1 MQTYTFYR
9 KEEKEKGKKLL
20 KSLFYC
26 IFAKD
31 KLHLGKATK
40 QACFFAEASS
50 KNIFA
55 KHKTS
60 HLKDGGHSMN
70 NLTIIIKTVV
80 LTALLHMV
88 APHATAW
95 GLSPVMVGPERNSQM
110 VLHEDCLNTDDYDD
124 DDENVNITVD
134 KDDLDGTE
142 GDGTGE
148 DGGTDG
154 TGKGN
159 GTGGNGSGG
168 NGTGSDAPDQQEEQL
183 FVRVNDASQ
192 LADGDVVV
200 IGNAANHALMSTQE
214 EKKRRKAISA
224 TFDEDGR
231 PTVPDGAQLIT
242 LSRRSKGWM
251 LKVDD
256 THCLAATNSSTQELK
271 TVTTSSKELTTAK
284 IDIDPLTG
292 DAQIEF
298 NGSRA
303 NNTCLRFS
311 STSSVG
317 FFQCYSS
324 PYSVKP
330 VQIYR
335 RVLRVGPLHLYAD
348 PSSESEVDD
357 NATQL
362 SRANGHLAES
372 ITLHRT
378 FCADGGWYTLCLPF
392 ALTPSDIATTLQG
405 AVVERL
411 SSAGRAEDGAP
422 LLSFKR
428 TDAVAAGQPFIMK
441 PSATLTDPVFSS
453 RDIVANEPTPVTK
466 TIAASA
472 THGQTDIQMCGT
484 YVPTPLLGTAYRFL
498 NSSGTRLSVPNGE
511 GELKP
516 FRAFFVFSDYA
527 DAAAAVVNHIDDSTP
542 SAISTPFA
550 GGKTIGSETIGSKTT
565 GASNKEKATSVYDLL
580 GRKVNKTQPSHS
592 PRIVIMN
599 GRKTVE
605 RSR

>member
-1 MQTYTFYR
+1 
-9 KEEKEKGKKLL
+9 
-20 KSLFYC
+20 
-26 IFAKD
+26 
-31 KLHLGKATK
+31 
-40 QACFFAEASS
+40 
-50 KNIFA
+50 
-55 KHKTS
+55 
-60 HLKDGGHSMN
+60 MN

-95 GLSPVMVGPERNSQM
+95 GLSPVMVGPERNSHI
-110 VLHEDCLNTDDYDD
+110 VLHEDCLNTDDDDD

-142 GDGTGE
+142 GDGT
-148 DGGTDG
+148 DGTDG
-154 TGKGN
+154 TGEGN
-159 GTGGNGSGG
+159 GTGENCSGENGTGE
-168 NGTGSDAPDQQEEQL
+168 NGTGSNAPDQQEEQL
-183 FVRVNDASQ
+183 FVRVSDASQ

-335 RVLRVGPLHLYAD
+335 RMLRVGPLHLYAD
-348 PSSESEVDD
+348 PSSESETDD

-411 SSAGRAEDGAP
+411 SSVGRAEDGAP

-428 TDAVAAGQPFIMK
+428 TNAVAAGQPFIMK
-441 PSATLTDPVFSS
+441 PSATVTDPVFSS
-453 RDIVANEPTPVTK
+453 RDIVASEPTPVTK

-527 DAAAAVVNHIDDSTP
+527 DATAAVVNHIDDSTP

-550 GGKTIGSETIGSKTT
+550 GGATEEGQTT
-565 GASNKEKATSVYDLL
+565 GGKTAGGTNKEKATSVYDLL
-580 GRKVNKTQPSHS
+580 GRKVSKTQPSHS

>member
-1 MQTYTFYR
+1 
-9 KEEKEKGKKLL
+9 
-20 KSLFYC
+20 
-26 IFAKD
+26 
-31 KLHLGKATK
+31 
-40 QACFFAEASS
+40 
-50 KNIFA
+50 
-55 KHKTS
+55 
-60 HLKDGGHSMN
+60 MN

-95 GLSPVMVGPERNSQM
+95 GLSPVMVGPERNSHI
-110 VLHEDCLNTDDYDD
+110 VLHEDCLNTDDDDD

-148 DGGTDG
+148 NGGDGEDGTDG
-154 TGKGN
+154 TEGTGEGNGTGENGSGENGTGEN
-159 GTGGNGSGG
+159 GTGGNSSGES
-168 NGTGSDAPDQQEEQL
+168 GTGSDASDQQEEQL

-335 RVLRVGPLHLYAD
+335 RMLRVGPLHLYAD
-348 PSSESEVDD
+348 PSSESETDD

-405 AVVERL
+405 AVVEHL
-411 SSAGRAEDGAP
+411 SSVGRAEDGAP

-428 TDAVAAGQPFIMK
+428 TNAVAAGQPFIMK

-453 RDIVANEPTPVTK
+453 RDIVASKPTPVTK

-516 FRAFFVFSDYA
+516 FRAFFVFSDDT

-550 GGKTIGSETIGSKTT
+550 GG
-565 GASNKEKATSVYDLL
+565 ANKEKATSVYDLL
-580 GRKVNKTQPSHS
+580 GRKVSKTQPSHS

>member
-1 MQTYTFYR
+1 
-9 KEEKEKGKKLL
+9 
-20 KSLFYC
+20 
-26 IFAKD
+26 
-31 KLHLGKATK
+31 
-40 QACFFAEASS
+40 
-50 KNIFA
+50 
-55 KHKTS
+55 
-60 HLKDGGHSMN
+60 MN

-95 GLSPVMVGPERNSQM
+95 GLSPVMVGPERNSHI
-110 VLHEDCLNTDDYDD
+110 VLHEDCLNTDDDDD

-148 DGGTDG
+148 NGGDGEDGTDG
-154 TGKGN
+154 TEGIEGTE
-159 GTGGNGSGG
+159 GTGGTEGTEGTGG
-168 NGTGSDAPDQQEEQL
+168 TGEGDVTGSDAPDQQEEQL

-214 EKKRRKAISA
+214 EKKRRKAIST

-335 RVLRVGPLHLYAD
+335 RMLRVGPLHLYAD
-348 PSSESEVDD
+348 PSSESETDD

-378 FCADGGWYTLCLPF
+378 FCADSGWYTLCLPF

-405 AVVERL
+405 AVVEHL
-411 SSAGRAEDGAP
+411 SSVGRAEDGAP

-428 TDAVAAGQPFIMK
+428 TNAVAAGQPFIMK

-453 RDIVANEPTPVTK
+453 RDIVASEPTPVTK

-516 FRAFFVFSDYA
+516 FRAFFVFSDDA

-550 GGKTIGSETIGSKTT
+550 GGATEEDKTIEGKTAG
-565 GASNKEKATSVYDLL
+565 GANKEKATSVYDLL
-580 GRKVNKTQPSHS
+580 GRKVSKTQPSHS

>member
-1 MQTYTFYR
+1 
-9 KEEKEKGKKLL
+9 
-20 KSLFYC
+20 
-26 IFAKD
+26 
-31 KLHLGKATK
+31 
-40 QACFFAEASS
+40 
-50 KNIFA
+50 
-55 KHKTS
+55 
-60 HLKDGGHSMN
+60 MN

-95 GLSPVMVGPERNSQM
+95 GLSPVMVGPERNSHI
-110 VLHEDCLNTDDYDD
+110 VLHEDCLNTDDDDDDDD

-148 DGGTDG
+148 NGGDGTEGTGGTDG
-154 TGKGN
+154 AGEGN
-159 GTGGNGSGG
+159 GTGENGSGG
-168 NGTGSDAPDQQEEQL
+168 NGTGSDASDQQEEQL

-200 IGNAANHALMSTQE
+200 IGNAASHALMSTQE

-224 TFDEDGR
+224 MFDEDGR

-392 ALTPSDIATTLQG
+392 ALTSSDIATTLQG

-428 TDAVAAGQPFIMK
+428 TNAVAAGQPFIMK

-453 RDIVANEPTPVTK
+453 RDIVASKPTPVTK

-527 DAAAAVVNHIDDSTP
+527 DAASAVVNHIDDSTP

-550 GGKTIGSETIGSKTT
+550 GGETIGSETT
-565 GASNKEKATSVYDLL
+565 GGANKEKATSVYDLL
-580 GRKVNKTQPSHS
+580 GRKVSKTQPSHS

>member
-1 MQTYTFYR
+1 
-9 KEEKEKGKKLL
+9 
-20 KSLFYC
+20 
-26 IFAKD
+26 
-31 KLHLGKATK
+31 
-40 QACFFAEASS
+40 
-50 KNIFA
+50 
-55 KHKTS
+55 
-60 HLKDGGHSMN
+60 MN

-110 VLHEDCLNTDDYDD
+110 VLHEDCLNTDDDDDD

-148 DGGTDG
+148 NGGDGTEGTGGTGEGNG
-154 TGKGN
+154 TGENGSGENGTGGN
-159 GTGGNGSGG
+159 GTGGNGSGE

-242 LSRRSKGWM
+242 MSRRSKGWM

-348 PSSESEVDD
+348 PSSESEIDD

-411 SSAGRAEDGAP
+411 SSAGRAEDGTP

-428 TDAVAAGQPFIMK
+428 TNAVAAGQPFIMK

-453 RDIVANEPTPVTK
+453 RDIVASEPTPVTK

-527 DAAAAVVNHIDDSTP
+527 DTASAVVNHIDDSTP

-550 GGKTIGSETIGSKTT
+550 GDKTIGSETT

>member
-1 MQTYTFYR
+1 
-9 KEEKEKGKKLL
+9 
-20 KSLFYC
+20 
-26 IFAKD
+26 
-31 KLHLGKATK
+31 
-40 QACFFAEASS
+40 
-50 KNIFA
+50 
-55 KHKTS
+55 
-60 HLKDGGHSMN
+60 MN

-95 GLSPVMVGPERNSQM
+95 GLSPVMVGPERNSHI
-110 VLHEDCLNTDDYDD
+110 VLHEDCLNTDDDDD

-148 DGGTDG
+148 NGGDGEDG
-154 TGKGN
+154 TEGIEGTGEGNGTGENGSGEN
-159 GTGGNGSGG
+159 GTGGNSSGES
-168 NGTGSDAPDQQEEQL
+168 GTGSDASDQQEEQL
-183 FVRVNDASQ
+183 FVRVSDASQ

-242 LSRRSKGWM
+242 LSHRSKGWM

-335 RVLRVGPLHLYAD
+335 RMLRVGPLHLYAD
-348 PSSESEVDD
+348 PSSESETDD

-405 AVVERL
+405 AVVEHL
-411 SSAGRAEDGAP
+411 SSVGRAEDGAL

-428 TDAVAAGQPFIMK
+428 TNAVAAGQPFIMK

-453 RDIVANEPTPVTK
+453 RDIVASEPTPVTK

-516 FRAFFVFSDYA
+516 FRAFFVFSDDA

-550 GGKTIGSETIGSKTT
+550 GG
-565 GASNKEKATSVYDLL
+565 ANKEKATSVYDLL
-580 GRKVNKTQPSHS
+580 GRKVSKTQPSHS

>member
-1 MQTYTFYR
+1 
-9 KEEKEKGKKLL
+9 
-20 KSLFYC
+20 
-26 IFAKD
+26 
-31 KLHLGKATK
+31 
-40 QACFFAEASS
+40 
-50 KNIFA
+50 
-55 KHKTS
+55 
-60 HLKDGGHSMN
+60 MN

-110 VLHEDCLNTDDYDD
+110 VLHEDCLNTDDDDDD

-148 DGGTDG
+148 NGGDG
-154 TGKGN
+154 TEGTGEGN
-159 GTGGNGSGG
+159 GTGENGSGE

-392 ALTPSDIATTLQG
+392 ALTSSDIATTLQG

-453 RDIVANEPTPVTK
+453 RDIVASEPTPVTK

-516 FRAFFVFSDYA
+516 FRAFFVFSDDA
-527 DAAAAVVNHIDDSTP
+527 DTASAVVNHIDDSTP

-550 GGKTIGSETIGSKTT
+550 GDKTIGSETT

-580 GRKVNKTQPSHS
+580 GRKVSKTQPSHS

>member
-1 MQTYTFYR
+1 
-9 KEEKEKGKKLL
+9 
-20 KSLFYC
+20 
-26 IFAKD
+26 
-31 KLHLGKATK
+31 
-40 QACFFAEASS
+40 
-50 KNIFA
+50 
-55 KHKTS
+55 
-60 HLKDGGHSMN
+60 MN

-110 VLHEDCLNTDDYDD
+110 VLHEDCLNTDDDDDDD

-148 DGGTDG
+148 NGGDGTEGTGGTDG
-154 TGKGN
+154 TGEGN
-159 GTGGNGSGG
+159 GTGGNGSGE

-200 IGNAANHALMSTQE
+200 IGNAASHALMSTQE

-242 LSRRSKGWM
+242 MSRRSKGWM

-378 FCADGGWYTLCLPF
+378 FSADGGWYTLCLPF

-428 TDAVAAGQPFIMK
+428 TNAVAAGQPFIMK

-453 RDIVANEPTPVTK
+453 RDIVASEPTPVTK

-550 GGKTIGSETIGSKTT
+550 GG
-565 GASNKEKATSVYDLL
+565 ANKEKAISVYDLL

>member
-1 MQTYTFYR
+1 
-9 KEEKEKGKKLL
+9 
-20 KSLFYC
+20 
-26 IFAKD
+26 
-31 KLHLGKATK
+31 
-40 QACFFAEASS
+40 
-50 KNIFA
+50 
-55 KHKTS
+55 
-60 HLKDGGHSMN
+60 MN
-70 NLTIIIKTVV
+70 NLTLIIKTVV
-80 LTALLHMV
+80 LTALLHIV

-95 GLSPVMVGPERNSQM
+95 GLYPVMAGTERNIHM
-110 VLHEDCLNTDDYDD
+110 VLHEDCLSIDDNNDDDDDDDDD

-142 GDGTGE
+142 GEGGNGE
-148 DGGTDG
+148 GN
-154 TGKGN
+154 KGN
-159 GTGGNGSGG
+159 GSSEEGSSGNE
-168 NGTGSDAPDQQEEQL
+168 TGSEGVSGEGAGGEGSDSEGSDQQEETL

-200 IGNAANHALMSTQE
+200 IGNAASHALMSTQE

-231 PTVPDGAQLIT
+231 PTAPDGAQLIT

-256 THCLAATNSSTQELK
+256 NHCLAASNSSTQELK

-284 IDIDPLTG
+284 IDIDQLTG

-298 NGSRA
+298 IGSRA

-348 PSSESEVDD
+348 PSSESETDD
-357 NATQL
+357 NAAQL

-428 TDAVAAGQPFIMK
+428 TNAVAAGQPFIMK
-441 PSATLTDPVFSS
+441 TSATVTDPVFSS
-453 RDIVANEPTPVTK
+453 RSIVASKPMPVK
-466 TIAASA
+466 QTIAAST

-516 FRAFFVFSDYA
+516 FRAFFVFSNDA

-542 SAISTPFA
+542 SAISTPFT
-550 GGKTIGSETIGSKTT
+550 GGATEEGKTT
-565 GASNKEKATSVYDLL
+565 GNPTAGGANKEKATSFYDLL
-580 GRKVNKTQPSHS
+580 GRKVNKAQPSHS
-592 PRIVIMN
+592 PRIIIMN

>member
-1 MQTYTFYR
+1 
-9 KEEKEKGKKLL
+9 
-20 KSLFYC
+20 
-26 IFAKD
+26 
-31 KLHLGKATK
+31 
-40 QACFFAEASS
+40 
-50 KNIFA
+50 
-55 KHKTS
+55 
-60 HLKDGGHSMN
+60 MN

-110 VLHEDCLNTDDYDD
+110 VLHEDCLNTDDDDDD

-148 DGGTDG
+148 NGGEGTGGTDG
-154 TGKGN
+154 AGEGN

-168 NGTGSDAPDQQEEQL
+168 NGTGSDASDQQEEQL

-200 IGNAANHALMSTQE
+200 IGNAASHALMSTQE

-256 THCLAATNSSTQELK
+256 THCLAASNSSTQELK

-298 NGSRA
+298 IGSRA

-348 PSSESEVDD
+348 SSSESETDD
-357 NATQL
+357 NAAQL

-428 TDAVAAGQPFIMK
+428 TNAVAAGQPFIMK
-441 PSATLTDPVFSS
+441 PSATVTDPVFSS
-453 RDIVANEPTPVTK
+453 RDIVASKPTPVTK

-516 FRAFFVFSDYA
+516 FRAFFVFSNDA

-542 SAISTPFA
+542 SAISTPLA
-550 GGKTIGSETIGSKTT
+550 GGETTGSETAG
-565 GASNKEKATSVYDLL
+565 GANKEKATSVYDLL
-580 GRKVNKTQPSHS
+580 GRKVNKAQPSHS

>member
-1 MQTYTFYR
+1 
-9 KEEKEKGKKLL
+9 
-20 KSLFYC
+20 
-26 IFAKD
+26 
-31 KLHLGKATK
+31 
-40 QACFFAEASS
+40 
-50 KNIFA
+50 
-55 KHKTS
+55 
-60 HLKDGGHSMN
+60 MN
-70 NLTIIIKTVV
+70 NLTLIIKTVV

-95 GLSPVMVGPERNSQM
+95 GLYPVMAGPERNSHM
-110 VLHEDCLNTDDYDD
+110 VLHEDCLNTDDDD

-142 GDGTGE
+142 GEGGNGE
-148 DGGTDG
+148 GN
-154 TGKGN
+154 KGN
-159 GTGGNGSGG
+159 GSSEEGSGG
-168 NGTGSDAPDQQEEQL
+168 NETGSEGVSGEGEGSDGEGSDQQEEQL

-256 THCLAATNSSTQELK
+256 THCLAASNSSTQELK
-271 TVTTSSKELTTAK
+271 TVTTSSKELTIAK

-348 PSSESEVDD
+348 PSSESETDD
-357 NATQL
+357 NAAQL

-428 TDAVAAGQPFIMK
+428 TNAVAAGQPFIMK
-441 PSATLTDPVFSS
+441 PSATVTDPVFSS
-453 RDIVANEPTPVTK
+453 RSIVASKPTPVK
-466 TIAASA
+466 QTIAAST

-516 FRAFFVFSDYA
+516 FRAFFVFSNDA
-527 DAAAAVVNHIDDSTP
+527 DAAAAMVNHIDDSTP

-550 GGKTIGSETIGSKTT
+550 GGATGEGKATGSETAG
-565 GASNKEKATSVYDLL
+565 GANKEKAASVYDLL
-580 GRKVNKTQPSHS
+580 GRKVNKAQPSHS
-592 PRIVIMN
+592 PRIIIMN

>member
-1 MQTYTFYR
+1 
-9 KEEKEKGKKLL
+9 
-20 KSLFYC
+20 
-26 IFAKD
+26 
-31 KLHLGKATK
+31 
-40 QACFFAEASS
+40 
-50 KNIFA
+50 
-55 KHKTS
+55 
-60 HLKDGGHSMN
+60 MN

-110 VLHEDCLNTDDYDD
+110 VLHEDCLNTDDDDD

-148 DGGTDG
+148 NGGDGTEGTGGTDG
-154 TGKGN
+154 TGKGNGTGENGSGENGSGEN

-168 NGTGSDAPDQQEEQL
+168 NGTGSEAPDQQEETL
-183 FVRVNDASQ
+183 FVRVSDASQ

-200 IGNAANHALMSTQE
+200 IGNAASHALMSTQE

-256 THCLAATNSSTQELK
+256 THCLAASNSSTQELK

-335 RVLRVGPLHLYAD
+335 RVLRVASLHLYAD
-348 PSSESEVDD
+348 PSSESEVED
-357 NATQL
+357 NAAQL
-362 SRANGHLAES
+362 SRAHGHLAES

-411 SSAGRAEDGAP
+411 SSVGRAEDGAP

-428 TDAVAAGQPFIMK
+428 TNAVAAGQPFIMK
-441 PSATLTDPVFSS
+441 PSTTVTDPVFSS
-453 RDIVANEPTPVTK
+453 RDIVASEPTPVK
-466 TIAASA
+466 QTIAASA

-516 FRAFFVFSDYA
+516 FRAFFVFSDDA

-542 SAISTPFA
+542 SAISTPFT
-550 GGKTIGSETIGSKTT
+550 GG
-565 GASNKEKATSVYDLL
+565 ANKEKATSVYDLL
-580 GRKVNKTQPSHS
+580 GRKMNKAQPSHS
-592 PRIVIMN
+592 PRIVIIN

>member
-1 MQTYTFYR
+1 
-9 KEEKEKGKKLL
+9 
-20 KSLFYC
+20 
-26 IFAKD
+26 
-31 KLHLGKATK
+31 
-40 QACFFAEASS
+40 
-50 KNIFA
+50 
-55 KHKTS
+55 
-60 HLKDGGHSMN
+60 
-70 NLTIIIKTVV
+70 
-80 LTALLHMV
+80 MV

-110 VLHEDCLNTDDYDD
+110 VLHEDCLNTDDDDD

-148 DGGTDG
+148 NGGDGTEGTGGTDG
-154 TGKGN
+154 AGEGN
-159 GTGGNGSGG
+159 GTGENGSGG

-224 TFDEDGR
+224 MFDEDGR

-251 LKVDD
+251 LKVDN

-362 SRANGHLAES
+362 SRANSHLAES

-378 FCADGGWYTLCLPF
+378 FSADGGWYTLCLPF

-428 TDAVAAGQPFIMK
+428 TNAVAAGQPFIMK

-453 RDIVANEPTPVTK
+453 RDIVASKPTPVTK

-527 DAAAAVVNHIDDSTP
+527 DAASAVVNHIDDSTP

-550 GGKTIGSETIGSKTT
+550 GGKTIGSETAG
-565 GASNKEKATSVYDLL
+565 GANKEKATSVYDLL

>member
-1 MQTYTFYR
+1 
-9 KEEKEKGKKLL
+9 
-20 KSLFYC
+20 
-26 IFAKD
+26 
-31 KLHLGKATK
+31 
-40 QACFFAEASS
+40 
-50 KNIFA
+50 
-55 KHKTS
+55 
-60 HLKDGGHSMN
+60 MN
-70 NLTIIIKTVV
+70 NLTLIIKTVV

-95 GLSPVMVGPERNSQM
+95 GLYPVMAGPERNIHM
-110 VLHEDCLNTDDYDD
+110 VLHEDCLSIDD
-124 DDENVNITVD
+124 DDDDDDDVNITVD
-134 KDDLDGTE
+134 KDDLDGTDGE
-142 GDGTGE
+142 GTGGTGTGTGE
-148 DGGTDG
+148 
-154 TGKGN
+154 GN
-159 GTGGNGSGG
+159 GTGGNGSEGNETGG
-168 NGTGSDAPDQQEEQL
+168 EGAGGEGSGSEAPDQQEETL
-183 FVRVNDASQ
+183 FVRVSDASQ

-200 IGNAANHALMSTQE
+200 IGNAASHALMSTQE

-256 THCLAATNSSTQELK
+256 THCLAASNSSTQELK

-284 IDIDPLTG
+284 IDIDQLTG

-298 NGSRA
+298 IGSRA

-348 PSSESEVDD
+348 PSSESETDD
-357 NATQL
+357 NAAQL
-362 SRANGHLAES
+362 NRANGHLAES

-428 TDAVAAGQPFIMK
+428 TNAVAAGQPFIMK
-441 PSATLTDPVFSS
+441 PSTTVTDPVFSS
-453 RDIVANEPTPVTK
+453 RDIVASKPTPVTK

-550 GGKTIGSETIGSKTT
+550 GDATEEGETTGSETAGS
-565 GASNKEKATSVYDLL
+565 ANKEKATSVYDLL
-580 GRKVNKTQPSHS
+580 GRKVNKAQPSHS
-592 PRIVIMN
+592 PRIVIIN

>member
-1 MQTYTFYR
+1 
-9 KEEKEKGKKLL
+9 
-20 KSLFYC
+20 
-26 IFAKD
+26 
-31 KLHLGKATK
+31 
-40 QACFFAEASS
+40 
-50 KNIFA
+50 
-55 KHKTS
+55 
-60 HLKDGGHSMN
+60 MN
-70 NLTIIIKTVV
+70 NLTLIIKTVV

-95 GLSPVMVGPERNSQM
+95 GLSPVMVGTERNSHM
-110 VLHEDCLNTDDYDD
+110 VLHEDCLNTDDDD
-124 DDENVNITVD
+124 DDDDDVNITVD
-134 KDDLDGTE
+134 KDNLDGTE
-142 GDGTGE
+142 GEGGNGE
-148 DGGTDG
+148 GN
-154 TGKGN
+154 KGN
-159 GTGGNGSGG
+159 GSSEEGSNGNETGSEGSG
-168 NGTGSDAPDQQEEQL
+168 SEAPDQQEETL

-200 IGNAANHALMSTQE
+200 IGNAASHALMSTQE

-256 THCLAATNSSTQELK
+256 THCLAASNSSTQELK

-284 IDIDPLTG
+284 IDIDQLTG

-428 TDAVAAGQPFIMK
+428 TNAVAAGQPFIMK
-441 PSATLTDPVFSS
+441 PSATVTDPVFSS
-453 RDIVANEPTPVTK
+453 RSIVASKPTPVK
-466 TIAASA
+466 QTIAASA

-516 FRAFFVFSDYA
+516 FRAFFVFSNDA

-550 GGKTIGSETIGSKTT
+550 GGATEEGQTIGGKTAG
-565 GASNKEKATSVYDLL
+565 GANKEKATSFYDLL
-580 GRKVNKTQPSHS
+580 GRKVNKAQPSHS
-592 PRIVIMN
+592 SRIVIIN

>member
-1 MQTYTFYR
+1 
-9 KEEKEKGKKLL
+9 
-20 KSLFYC
+20 
-26 IFAKD
+26 
-31 KLHLGKATK
+31 
-40 QACFFAEASS
+40 
-50 KNIFA
+50 
-55 KHKTS
+55 
-60 HLKDGGHSMN
+60 
-70 NLTIIIKTVV
+70 
-80 LTALLHMV
+80 MV

-95 GLSPVMVGPERNSQM
+95 GLYPVMAGPERNSHM
-110 VLHEDCLNTDDYDD
+110 VLHEDCLSIDDNDNDDDD

-134 KDDLDGTE
+134 KDDPDGTE
-142 GDGTGE
+142 GEEGNGE
-148 DGGTDG
+148 EN
-154 TGKGN
+154 KGN
-159 GTGGNGSGG
+159 GSSEEGSNGNETGSEGANGEGTGGEGSG
-168 NGTGSDAPDQQEEQL
+168 SEAPDQQEETL

-200 IGNAANHALMSTQE
+200 IGNAASHALMSTQE

-357 NATQL
+357 NAAQL

-428 TDAVAAGQPFIMK
+428 TNAVAAGQPFIMK
-441 PSATLTDPVFSS
+441 PSATVTDPVFSS
-453 RDIVANEPTPVTK
+453 RDIVASKPTPVTK
-466 TIAASA
+466 TIAAST

-516 FRAFFVFSDYA
+516 FRAFFVFSNDA

-542 SAISTPFA
+542 SAIRTPFTGGA
-550 GGKTIGSETIGSKTT
+550 TGEGKTTGSETAG
-565 GASNKEKATSVYDLL
+565 GANKEKATSVYDLL
-580 GRKVNKTQPSHS
+580 GRKVNKAQPSHS
-592 PRIVIMN
+592 PRIIIMN

>member
-1 MQTYTFYR
+1 
-9 KEEKEKGKKLL
+9 
-20 KSLFYC
+20 
-26 IFAKD
+26 
-31 KLHLGKATK
+31 
-40 QACFFAEASS
+40 
-50 KNIFA
+50 
-55 KHKTS
+55 
-60 HLKDGGHSMN
+60 MN

-110 VLHEDCLNTDDYDD
+110 VLHEDCLNTDDDDDDDD

-148 DGGTDG
+148 NGGEGTGGTGEGNG
-154 TGKGN
+154 TGENGSGENGTGGN
-159 GTGGNGSGG
+159 GTGGNGSGE
-168 NGTGSDAPDQQEEQL
+168 NGTGSDASDQQEEQL

-348 PSSESEVDD
+348 PSSESETDD

-428 TDAVAAGQPFIMK
+428 TNAVAAGHPFIMK
-441 PSATLTDPVFSS
+441 PSATVTDPVFSS

-472 THGQTDIQMCGT
+472 THGQTDVQMCGT

-516 FRAFFVFSDYA
+516 FRAFFVFSDDA

-550 GGKTIGSETIGSKTT
+550 GGATEEGQTLGGKTAG
-565 GASNKEKATSVYDLL
+565 GANKEKATSVYDLL
-580 GRKVNKTQPSHS
+580 GRKVSKTQPSHS

>member
-1 MQTYTFYR
+1 
-9 KEEKEKGKKLL
+9 
-20 KSLFYC
+20 
-26 IFAKD
+26 
-31 KLHLGKATK
+31 
-40 QACFFAEASS
+40 
-50 KNIFA
+50 
-55 KHKTS
+55 
-60 HLKDGGHSMN
+60 MN

-95 GLSPVMVGPERNSQM
+95 GLSPVMVGPERNSHI
-110 VLHEDCLNTDDYDD
+110 VLHEDCLNTDDDDDD

-148 DGGTDG
+148 NGGDGTDG
-154 TGKGN
+154 TGEGN
-159 GTGGNGSGG
+159 GTGGNGSEG

-224 TFDEDGR
+224 TFNEDGR

-348 PSSESEVDD
+348 PSSESEIDD

-411 SSAGRAEDGAP
+411 SSAGRAEDGTP

-428 TDAVAAGQPFIMK
+428 TNAVAAGQPFIMK

-453 RDIVANEPTPVTK
+453 RDIVASEPTPVTK

-516 FRAFFVFSDYA
+516 FRAFFVFSDDA
-527 DAAAAVVNHIDDSTP
+527 DTASAVINHIDDSTP

-550 GGKTIGSETIGSKTT
+550 GDKTIGSETT

-605 RSR
+605 RSL

>member
-1 MQTYTFYR
+1 
-9 KEEKEKGKKLL
+9 
-20 KSLFYC
+20 
-26 IFAKD
+26 
-31 KLHLGKATK
+31 
-40 QACFFAEASS
+40 
-50 KNIFA
+50 
-55 KHKTS
+55 
-60 HLKDGGHSMN
+60 MN

-95 GLSPVMVGPERNSQM
+95 GLSPVMVGPERNSHI
-110 VLHEDCLNTDDYDD
+110 VLHEDCLNTDDDDD

-148 DGGTDG
+148 NGGDGTKGTGGTDG
-154 TGKGN
+154 TGEN
-159 GTGGNGSGG
+159 GTGENGSGE

-378 FCADGGWYTLCLPF
+378 FSADGGWYTLCLPF

-428 TDAVAAGQPFIMK
+428 TNAVAAGLPFIMK

-453 RDIVANEPTPVTK
+453 RDIVASEPTPVTK

-550 GGKTIGSETIGSKTT
+550 GDKTIGSETT

>member
-1 MQTYTFYR
+1 
-9 KEEKEKGKKLL
+9 
-20 KSLFYC
+20 
-26 IFAKD
+26 
-31 KLHLGKATK
+31 
-40 QACFFAEASS
+40 
-50 KNIFA
+50 
-55 KHKTS
+55 
-60 HLKDGGHSMN
+60 MN
-70 NLTIIIKTVV
+70 NLTIIIKTIV

-95 GLSPVMVGPERNSQM
+95 GLYPVMAGTERNIHM
-110 VLHEDCLNTDDYDD
+110 VLHEDCLSIDDNNDDDDDD

-142 GDGTGE
+142 GEGGNGE
-148 DGGTDG
+148 GN
-154 TGKGN
+154 KGN
-159 GTGGNGSGG
+159 GSSEEGSGG
-168 NGTGSDAPDQQEEQL
+168 NETGSEGVSGEGTGSEGSGSEAPDQQEETL

-200 IGNAANHALMSTQE
+200 IGNAASHALMSTQE

-256 THCLAATNSSTQELK
+256 THCLAASNSSTQELK

-298 NGSRA
+298 IGSRA

-348 PSSESEVDD
+348 PSSESETDD
-357 NATQL
+357 NAAQL

-428 TDAVAAGQPFIMK
+428 TNAVAAGQPFIMK
-441 PSATLTDPVFSS
+441 PSATVTDPVFSS
-453 RDIVANEPTPVTK
+453 RDIVASKPTPVTK

-472 THGQTDIQMCGT
+472 TNGQTDIQMCGT

-516 FRAFFVFSDYA
+516 FRAFFIFSNDA

-550 GGKTIGSETIGSKTT
+550 GGATEEGQTIGGKTAG
-565 GASNKEKATSVYDLL
+565 GANKEKATSFYDLL
-580 GRKVNKTQPSHS
+580 GRKVNKAQPSHS

>member
-1 MQTYTFYR
+1 
-9 KEEKEKGKKLL
+9 
-20 KSLFYC
+20 
-26 IFAKD
+26 
-31 KLHLGKATK
+31 
-40 QACFFAEASS
+40 
-50 KNIFA
+50 
-55 KHKTS
+55 
-60 HLKDGGHSMN
+60 MN

-95 GLSPVMVGPERNSQM
+95 GLSPVIVGPERNRHI
-110 VLHEDCLNTDDYDD
+110 VLHEDCLNTDDDDD

-148 DGGTDG
+148 NGGDGTEGTGGTDG
-154 TGKGN
+154 TGKGNGTGENGSGENGSGENGTGGN

-168 NGTGSDAPDQQEEQL
+168 NGTGSDASDQQEEQL

-378 FCADGGWYTLCLPF
+378 FSADGGWYTLCLPF

-428 TDAVAAGQPFIMK
+428 TNAVAAGQPFIMK

-453 RDIVANEPTPVTK
+453 RDIVASEPTPVTK

-527 DAAAAVVNHIDDSTP
+527 DAASAVVNHIDDSTP

-550 GGKTIGSETIGSKTT
+550 GGATEEGQTT
-565 GASNKEKATSVYDLL
+565 GGKTAGGANKEKATSVYDLL
-580 GRKVNKTQPSHS
+580 GRKVSKTQPSHS

>member
-1 MQTYTFYR
+1 
-9 KEEKEKGKKLL
+9 
-20 KSLFYC
+20 
-26 IFAKD
+26 
-31 KLHLGKATK
+31 
-40 QACFFAEASS
+40 
-50 KNIFA
+50 
-55 KHKTS
+55 
-60 HLKDGGHSMN
+60 MN

-95 GLSPVMVGPERNSQM
+95 GLSPVMVGPERNSHI
-110 VLHEDCLNTDDYDD
+110 VLHEDCLNTDDDDD

-148 DGGTDG
+148 NGGDGDG
-154 TGKGN
+154 TGGTEGTGEGN
-159 GTGGNGSGG
+159 GTGENSSGES
-168 NGTGSDAPDQQEEQL
+168 GTGSDAPDQQEEQL
-183 FVRVNDASQ
+183 FVRVSDASQ

-335 RVLRVGPLHLYAD
+335 RMLRVGPLHLYAD
-348 PSSESEVDD
+348 PSSESETDD

-411 SSAGRAEDGAP
+411 SSVGRAEDGAP

-428 TDAVAAGQPFIMK
+428 TNAVAAGQPFIMK
-441 PSATLTDPVFSS
+441 PSATVTDPVFSS
-453 RDIVANEPTPVTK
+453 RDIVASKPTPVTK

-550 GGKTIGSETIGSKTT
+550 GG
-565 GASNKEKATSVYDLL
+565 ANKEKATSVYDLL
-580 GRKVNKTQPSHS
+580 GRKVSKTQPSHS

>member
-1 MQTYTFYR
+1 
-9 KEEKEKGKKLL
+9 
-20 KSLFYC
+20 
-26 IFAKD
+26 
-31 KLHLGKATK
+31 
-40 QACFFAEASS
+40 
-50 KNIFA
+50 
-55 KHKTS
+55 
-60 HLKDGGHSMN
+60 MN
-70 NLTIIIKTVV
+70 NLTLIIKTIV

-95 GLSPVMVGPERNSQM
+95 GLYPVMAGPERNIHM
-110 VLHEDCLNTDDYDD
+110 VLHEDCLSIDDNDNDNDD
-124 DDENVNITVD
+124 DDDDDDVNITVD
-134 KDDLDGTE
+134 KDDLDGTDGE
-142 GDGTGE
+142 GTGGDKENGDGGDGTEGA
-148 DGGTDG
+148 GGTG
-154 TGKGN
+154 EGN

-168 NGTGSDAPDQQEEQL
+168 NETGSEGSDSEVPDQQEETL

-256 THCLAATNSSTQELK
+256 NHCLAASNSSTQELK

-298 NGSRA
+298 IGSRA

-348 PSSESEVDD
+348 PSSESETDD
-357 NATQL
+357 NAAQL

-428 TDAVAAGQPFIMK
+428 TNAVAAGQPFIMK
-441 PSATLTDPVFSS
+441 PSTTVTDPVFSS
-453 RDIVANEPTPVTK
+453 RDIVASKPTPVTK
-466 TIAASA
+466 TIATSA

-498 NSSGTRLSVPNGE
+498 NSSGTRLSVPNGD

-516 FRAFFVFSDYA
+516 FRAFFVFSNDA

-542 SAISTPFA
+542 SAISTPLA
-550 GGKTIGSETIGSKTT
+550 GGATGEGKTTGSKTAG
-565 GASNKEKATSVYDLL
+565 GANKEKATSVYDLL
-580 GRKVNKTQPSHS
+580 GRKVNKAQPSHS

>member
-1 MQTYTFYR
+1 
-9 KEEKEKGKKLL
+9 
-20 KSLFYC
+20 
-26 IFAKD
+26 
-31 KLHLGKATK
+31 
-40 QACFFAEASS
+40 
-50 KNIFA
+50 
-55 KHKTS
+55 
-60 HLKDGGHSMN
+60 MN

-95 GLSPVMVGPERNSQM
+95 GLSPVMVGPERNSHI
-110 VLHEDCLNTDDYDD
+110 VLHEDCLNTDDD

-148 DGGTDG
+148 NGGDG
-154 TGKGN
+154 TGGTGEGN
-159 GTGGNGSGG
+159 GTGENGSGE

-335 RVLRVGPLHLYAD
+335 RVLRVSPLHLYAD

-378 FCADGGWYTLCLPF
+378 FSADGGWYTLCLPF

-453 RDIVANEPTPVTK
+453 RDIVAGEPTPVTK

-516 FRAFFVFSDYA
+516 FRAFFVFSDDT

-550 GGKTIGSETIGSKTT
+550 GGATEEDRTIGGKTA

>member
-1 MQTYTFYR
+1 
-9 KEEKEKGKKLL
+9 
-20 KSLFYC
+20 
-26 IFAKD
+26 
-31 KLHLGKATK
+31 
-40 QACFFAEASS
+40 
-50 KNIFA
+50 
-55 KHKTS
+55 
-60 HLKDGGHSMN
+60 MN

-110 VLHEDCLNTDDYDD
+110 VLHEDCLNTDDDDDD

-148 DGGTDG
+148 NGGDGTEGTGGTGEGNG
-154 TGKGN
+154 TGENGSGENGTGGN
-159 GTGGNGSGG
+159 GTGGNGSGE

-242 LSRRSKGWM
+242 MSRRSKGWM

-256 THCLAATNSSTQELK
+256 TNCLAATNSSTQELK

-348 PSSESEVDD
+348 PSSESEIDD

-411 SSAGRAEDGAP
+411 SSAGRAEDGTP

-428 TDAVAAGQPFIMK
+428 TNAVAAGQPFIMK

-453 RDIVANEPTPVTK
+453 RDIVASKPTPVTK

-498 NSSGTRLSVPNGE
+498 NSCGTRLSVPNGE

-516 FRAFFVFSDYA
+516 FRAFFVFSDDA
-527 DAAAAVVNHIDDSTP
+527 DTASAVVNHIDDSTP

-550 GGKTIGSETIGSKTT
+550 GDKTIGSETT

-605 RSR
+605 RSL

>member
-1 MQTYTFYR
+1 
-9 KEEKEKGKKLL
+9 
-20 KSLFYC
+20 
-26 IFAKD
+26 
-31 KLHLGKATK
+31 
-40 QACFFAEASS
+40 
-50 KNIFA
+50 
-55 KHKTS
+55 
-60 HLKDGGHSMN
+60 MN

-110 VLHEDCLNTDDYDD
+110 VLHEDCLNTDDDDD

-148 DGGTDG
+148 NGGDGTEGTGGTDG
-154 TGKGN
+154 TGEGN
-159 GTGGNGSGG
+159 GTGGNGSGE

-348 PSSESEVDD
+348 PSSESETDD

-378 FCADGGWYTLCLPF
+378 FYADGGWYTLCLPF

-428 TDAVAAGQPFIMK
+428 TNAVAAGQPFIMK

-453 RDIVANEPTPVTK
+453 RDIVASEPTPVTK

-498 NSSGTRLSVPNGE
+498 NSSGTHLSVPNGE

-516 FRAFFVFSDYA
+516 FRAFFVFSDDA
-527 DAAAAVVNHIDDSTP
+527 DAAAAMVNHIDDSTP

-550 GGKTIGSETIGSKTT
+550 GGKTIGSETAG
-565 GASNKEKATSVYDLL
+565 GANKEKATSVYDLL

>member
-1 MQTYTFYR
+1 
-9 KEEKEKGKKLL
+9 
-20 KSLFYC
+20 
-26 IFAKD
+26 
-31 KLHLGKATK
+31 
-40 QACFFAEASS
+40 
-50 KNIFA
+50 
-55 KHKTS
+55 
-60 HLKDGGHSMN
+60 MN

-95 GLSPVMVGPERNSQM
+95 GLSPVMVGPERNSHI
-110 VLHEDCLNTDDYDD
+110 VLHEDCLNTDDDDD

-148 DGGTDG
+148 NGGDGEDG
-154 TGKGN
+154 TEGIEGTEGTEGTKGTEGTEGTE
-159 GTGGNGSGG
+159 GTGGTGEGD
-168 NGTGSDAPDQQEEQL
+168 GTGSDASDQQEEQL

-335 RVLRVGPLHLYAD
+335 RMLRVGPLHLYAD
-348 PSSESEVDD
+348 PSSESETDD

-362 SRANGHLAES
+362 NRANGHLAES

-411 SSAGRAEDGAP
+411 SSVGRAEDGAP
-422 LLSFKR
+422 LLSFKC
-428 TDAVAAGQPFIMK
+428 TNAVAAGQPFIMK

-453 RDIVANEPTPVTK
+453 RDIVASEPTPVTK

-516 FRAFFVFSDYA
+516 FRAFFVFSDDT

-550 GGKTIGSETIGSKTT
+550 GG
-565 GASNKEKATSVYDLL
+565 ANKEKATSVYDLL
-580 GRKVNKTQPSHS
+580 GRKVSKTQPSHS

>member
-1 MQTYTFYR
+1 
-9 KEEKEKGKKLL
+9 
-20 KSLFYC
+20 
-26 IFAKD
+26 
-31 KLHLGKATK
+31 
-40 QACFFAEASS
+40 
-50 KNIFA
+50 
-55 KHKTS
+55 
-60 HLKDGGHSMN
+60 MN

-110 VLHEDCLNTDDYDD
+110 VLHEDCLNTDDDDD

-148 DGGTDG
+148 NGGDGTEGTGGTGEGNG
-154 TGKGN
+154 TGENGSGENGTGGN
-159 GTGGNGSGG
+159 GTGGNGSGE

-242 LSRRSKGWM
+242 MSRRSKGWM

-428 TDAVAAGQPFIMK
+428 TNAVAAGQPFIMK
-441 PSATLTDPVFSS
+441 PSATVTDPVFSS
-453 RDIVANEPTPVTK
+453 RDIVASKPTPVTK

-516 FRAFFVFSDYA
+516 FRAFFVFSNDT

-550 GGKTIGSETIGSKTT
+550 GG
-565 GASNKEKATSVYDLL
+565 ANKEKATSVYDLL
-580 GRKVNKTQPSHS
+580 GRKVNKAQPSHS
-592 PRIVIMN
+592 PRIIIMN

>member
-1 MQTYTFYR
+1 
-9 KEEKEKGKKLL
+9 
-20 KSLFYC
+20 
-26 IFAKD
+26 
-31 KLHLGKATK
+31 
-40 QACFFAEASS
+40 
-50 KNIFA
+50 
-55 KHKTS
+55 
-60 HLKDGGHSMN
+60 MN

-95 GLSPVMVGPERNSQM
+95 GLSPVMVGPERNSHI
-110 VLHEDCLNTDDYDD
+110 VLHEDCLNTDDDDD

-148 DGGTDG
+148 NGGDGTKGTGGTDG
-154 TGKGN
+154 TGEN
-159 GTGGNGSGG
+159 GTGENGSGE

-348 PSSESEVDD
+348 PSSESETDD

-378 FCADGGWYTLCLPF
+378 FSADGGWYTLCLPF
-392 ALTPSDIATTLQG
+392 VLTPSDIATTLQG

-411 SSAGRAEDGAP
+411 SSAGRGEDGAP

-428 TDAVAAGQPFIMK
+428 TDAVAAGQPFIMR

-550 GGKTIGSETIGSKTT
+550 GGATEEDRTIGGKTA
-565 GASNKEKATSVYDLL
+565 GASNKEKATSVYDLI

>member
-1 MQTYTFYR
+1 
-9 KEEKEKGKKLL
+9 
-20 KSLFYC
+20 
-26 IFAKD
+26 
-31 KLHLGKATK
+31 
-40 QACFFAEASS
+40 
-50 KNIFA
+50 
-55 KHKTS
+55 
-60 HLKDGGHSMN
+60 MN

-95 GLSPVMVGPERNSQM
+95 GLSPVMVGPERNSHI
-110 VLHEDCLNTDDYDD
+110 VLHEDCLNTDDDDD

-148 DGGTDG
+148 NGGDGTEGTGGTDG
-154 TGKGN
+154 TEEGN
-159 GTGGNGSGG
+159 GTGENGSGE
-168 NGTGSDAPDQQEEQL
+168 NGTGSDASDQQEEQL

-192 LADGDVVV
+192 LTDGDVVV

-224 TFDEDGR
+224 MFDEDDR

-303 NNTCLRFS
+303 NNTFLRFS

-348 PSSESEVDD
+348 PSSESETDD

-378 FCADGGWYTLCLPF
+378 FSADGGWYTLCLPF

-428 TDAVAAGQPFIMK
+428 TNAVAAGQPFIMK
-441 PSATLTDPVFSS
+441 PSATLIDPVFSS
-453 RDIVANEPTPVTK
+453 RDIVASEPTPVTK

-542 SAISTPFA
+542 LAISTPFA
-550 GGKTIGSETIGSKTT
+550 GGATEEGQTAG
-565 GASNKEKATSVYDLL
+565 GANKEKATSVYDLL
-580 GRKVNKTQPSHS
+580 GRKVSNTQPSHS

>member
-1 MQTYTFYR
+1 
-9 KEEKEKGKKLL
+9 
-20 KSLFYC
+20 
-26 IFAKD
+26 
-31 KLHLGKATK
+31 
-40 QACFFAEASS
+40 
-50 KNIFA
+50 
-55 KHKTS
+55 
-60 HLKDGGHSMN
+60 MN

-95 GLSPVMVGPERNSQM
+95 GLYPVMAGPERNSHM
-110 VLHEDCLNTDDYDD
+110 VLHEDCLNTDDDD
-124 DDENVNITVD
+124 DDDDDVNITVD
-134 KDDLDGTE
+134 KDDLDGTGGE
-142 GDGTGE
+142 GGNGE
-148 DGGTDG
+148 GN
-154 TGKGN
+154 KGN
-159 GTGGNGSGG
+159 GSSEEGSSGNETDSEGASGE
-168 NGTGSDAPDQQEEQL
+168 GTGSEGSGSEAPDQQEETL
-183 FVRVNDASQ
+183 FVRVSDASQ

-224 TFDEDGR
+224 TFNEDGR

-348 PSSESEVDD
+348 PSSESDVDD

-378 FCADGGWYTLCLPF
+378 FYADGGWYTLCLPF

-428 TDAVAAGQPFIMK
+428 TNAVAAGQPFIMK

-453 RDIVANEPTPVTK
+453 RDIVASEPTPVTK
-466 TIAASA
+466 AIAASA

-550 GGKTIGSETIGSKTT
+550 GGATEGGKTLGGQTA

-580 GRKVNKTQPSHS
+580 GRKVSKTQPSHS

>member
-1 MQTYTFYR
+1 
-9 KEEKEKGKKLL
+9 
-20 KSLFYC
+20 
-26 IFAKD
+26 
-31 KLHLGKATK
+31 
-40 QACFFAEASS
+40 
-50 KNIFA
+50 
-55 KHKTS
+55 
-60 HLKDGGHSMN
+60 MN

-95 GLSPVMVGPERNSQM
+95 GLSPIMVGPERNSQM
-110 VLHEDCLNTDDYDD
+110 VLHEDCLNTDDD

-148 DGGTDG
+148 NGGDGTEGTGGTDG
-154 TGKGN
+154 TGEGN
-159 GTGGNGSGG
+159 GTGGNSSGE
-168 NGTGSDAPDQQEEQL
+168 NGTGSDASDQQEELL

-348 PSSESEVDD
+348 PSSESETDD

-378 FCADGGWYTLCLPF
+378 FYADGGWYTLCLPF

-428 TDAVAAGQPFIMK
+428 TNAVAAGQPFIMK

-453 RDIVANEPTPVTK
+453 RDIVASKPTPVTK

-550 GGKTIGSETIGSKTT
+550 GGKTIGSKTIGGKTAG
-565 GASNKEKATSVYDLL
+565 GANKEKATSVYDLL

>member
-1 MQTYTFYR
+1 
-9 KEEKEKGKKLL
+9 
-20 KSLFYC
+20 
-26 IFAKD
+26 
-31 KLHLGKATK
+31 
-40 QACFFAEASS
+40 
-50 KNIFA
+50 
-55 KHKTS
+55 
-60 HLKDGGHSMN
+60 MN

-110 VLHEDCLNTDDYDD
+110 VLHEDCLNTDDDDD

-142 GDGTGE
+142 GDGTE
-148 DGGTDG
+148 G
-154 TGKGN
+154 TGEGN
-159 GTGGNGSGG
+159 GTGENGSGENGTGENGSGG

-200 IGNAANHALMSTQE
+200 IGNAASHALMSTQE

-284 IDIDPLTG
+284 IDIDQLTG

-411 SSAGRAEDGAP
+411 SSVGRAEDGTP

-428 TDAVAAGQPFIMK
+428 TNAVAAGQPFIMK
-441 PSATLTDPVFSS
+441 SSATVTDPVFSS
-453 RDIVANEPTPVTK
+453 RDIVASEPTPVTK

-550 GGKTIGSETIGSKTT
+550 GGKTIGSETAG
-565 GASNKEKATSVYDLL
+565 GANKEKATPVYDLL

>member
-1 MQTYTFYR
+1 
-9 KEEKEKGKKLL
+9 
-20 KSLFYC
+20 
-26 IFAKD
+26 
-31 KLHLGKATK
+31 
-40 QACFFAEASS
+40 
-50 KNIFA
+50 
-55 KHKTS
+55 
-60 HLKDGGHSMN
+60 
-70 NLTIIIKTVV
+70 
-80 LTALLHMV
+80 MV

-110 VLHEDCLNTDDYDD
+110 VLHEDCLNTDDDD

-148 DGGTDG
+148 NGGDGTKGTGGTDG
-154 TGKGN
+154 TGEGNGTGENGSGENGSGEN
-159 GTGGNGSGG
+159 GTGGNGSEG

-348 PSSESEVDD
+348 PSSESETDD

-411 SSAGRAEDGAP
+411 SSAGRDEDGAP

-428 TDAVAAGQPFIMK
+428 TNTVAAGQPFIMK

-453 RDIVANEPTPVTK
+453 RDIVASEPTPVTK

-498 NSSGTRLSVPNGE
+498 NSSGTHLSVPNGE

-516 FRAFFVFSDYA
+516 FRAFFVFSDDA
-527 DAAAAVVNHIDDSTP
+527 DTASAVVNHIDDSTP

-550 GGKTIGSETIGSKTT
+550 GDKTIGSETT

>member
-1 MQTYTFYR
+1 
-9 KEEKEKGKKLL
+9 
-20 KSLFYC
+20 
-26 IFAKD
+26 
-31 KLHLGKATK
+31 
-40 QACFFAEASS
+40 
-50 KNIFA
+50 
-55 KHKTS
+55 
-60 HLKDGGHSMN
+60 
-70 NLTIIIKTVV
+70 
-80 LTALLHMV
+80 MV

-95 GLSPVMVGPERNSQM
+95 GLSPVMVGPERNSHI
-110 VLHEDCLNTDDYDD
+110 VLHEDCLNTDDDDD

-148 DGGTDG
+148 NGGDGTEGTGGTDG
-154 TGKGN
+154 TGEGNGTGENGSGENGSGEN
-159 GTGGNGSGG
+159 GTGGNGSGE

-224 TFDEDGR
+224 TFDEDSR

-242 LSRRSKGWM
+242 MSRRSKGWM

-378 FCADGGWYTLCLPF
+378 FSADGGWYTLCLPF

-428 TDAVAAGQPFIMK
+428 TNAVAAGQPFIMK

-453 RDIVANEPTPVTK
+453 RDIVASKPTPVTK

-516 FRAFFVFSDYA
+516 FRAFFVFSDDA

-550 GGKTIGSETIGSKTT
+550 GG
-565 GASNKEKATSVYDLL
+565 ANKEKATPVYDLL

>member
-1 MQTYTFYR
+1 
-9 KEEKEKGKKLL
+9 
-20 KSLFYC
+20 
-26 IFAKD
+26 
-31 KLHLGKATK
+31 
-40 QACFFAEASS
+40 
-50 KNIFA
+50 
-55 KHKTS
+55 
-60 HLKDGGHSMN
+60 MN
-70 NLTIIIKTVV
+70 NLTLIIKTVV

-95 GLSPVMVGPERNSQM
+95 GLSPVMVGPERNSHM
-110 VLHEDCLNTDDYDD
+110 VLHEDCLNTDDDDDD

-142 GDGTGE
+142 GGGNGE
-148 DGGTDG
+148 GN
-154 TGKGN
+154 KGN
-159 GTGGNGSGG
+159 GSSEEGSSGNETGSEGASGEGSGG
-168 NGTGSDAPDQQEEQL
+168 EGSDGEGSDSEAPDQQEETL

-200 IGNAANHALMSTQE
+200 IGNAASHALMSTQE

-256 THCLAATNSSTQELK
+256 THCLAASNSSTQELK

-298 NGSRA
+298 IGSRA

-348 PSSESEVDD
+348 PSSESETDD
-357 NATQL
+357 NAAQL

-392 ALTPSDIATTLQG
+392 AITPSDIATTLQG

-428 TDAVAAGQPFIMK
+428 TNAVAAGQPFIMK
-441 PSATLTDPVFSS
+441 PSATVTDPVFSS
-453 RDIVANEPTPVTK
+453 RDIVASKPTPVTK

-516 FRAFFVFSDYA
+516 FRAFFVFSNDA

-542 SAISTPFA
+542 SAISTPFTGGA
-550 GGKTIGSETIGSKTT
+550 TREGKTTGSETAG
-565 GASNKEKATSVYDLL
+565 GANKEKATSVYDLL
-580 GRKVNKTQPSHS
+580 GRKVNKAQPSHS
-592 PRIVIMN
+592 PRIVIIN

>member
-1 MQTYTFYR
+1 
-9 KEEKEKGKKLL
+9 
-20 KSLFYC
+20 
-26 IFAKD
+26 
-31 KLHLGKATK
+31 
-40 QACFFAEASS
+40 
-50 KNIFA
+50 
-55 KHKTS
+55 
-60 HLKDGGHSMN
+60 MN

-95 GLSPVMVGPERNSQM
+95 GLSPVMVGPERNSHI
-110 VLHEDCLNTDDYDD
+110 VLHEDCLNTDDDDD

-148 DGGTDG
+148 NGGDGTKGTGGTDG
-154 TGKGN
+154 TGEGNGTGENGSGEN
-159 GTGGNGSGG
+159 GTGGNGSEG

-348 PSSESEVDD
+348 PSSESEIDD

-411 SSAGRAEDGAP
+411 SSVGRAEDGTP

-428 TDAVAAGQPFIMK
+428 TNTVAAGQPFIMK
-441 PSATLTDPVFSS
+441 PSATLTAPVFSS
-453 RDIVANEPTPVTK
+453 RDIVASEPTPVTK

-527 DAAAAVVNHIDDSTP
+527 DAASAVVNHIDDSTP

-550 GGKTIGSETIGSKTT
+550 GGATEEGQTIGGKTAG
-565 GASNKEKATSVYDLL
+565 GANKEKATSVYDLL
-580 GRKVNKTQPSHS
+580 GRKVSNTQPSHS

>member
-1 MQTYTFYR
+1 
-9 KEEKEKGKKLL
+9 
-20 KSLFYC
+20 
-26 IFAKD
+26 
-31 KLHLGKATK
+31 
-40 QACFFAEASS
+40 
-50 KNIFA
+50 
-55 KHKTS
+55 
-60 HLKDGGHSMN
+60 MN

-110 VLHEDCLNTDDYDD
+110 VLHEDCLNTDDDDD

-148 DGGTDG
+148 NGEEGTEGTGGTDG

-159 GTGGNGSGG
+159 GTGENGSGENG
-168 NGTGSDAPDQQEEQL
+168 TGENGTGSDAPDQQEEQS

-256 THCLAATNSSTQELK
+256 THCLAASNSSTQELK

-298 NGSRA
+298 IGSRA

-348 PSSESEVDD
+348 PSSESETDD
-357 NATQL
+357 NAAQL

-428 TDAVAAGQPFIMK
+428 TNAVAAGQPFIMK
-441 PSATLTDPVFSS
+441 PSTTVTDPVFSS
-453 RDIVANEPTPVTK
+453 RDIVASKPTPVK
-466 TIAASA
+466 QTIAASA

-516 FRAFFVFSDYA
+516 FRAFFVFSNDA

-550 GGKTIGSETIGSKTT
+550 GGATGEGKTIGSETAG
-565 GASNKEKATSVYDLL
+565 GANKEKATSVYDLL
-580 GRKVNKTQPSHS
+580 GRKMNKAQPSHS
-592 PRIVIMN
+592 PRIVIIN